1 MKRVILFLFVLC
13 GIATMKAQEVI
24 QLDEARIN
32 FALDEITIDS
42 DLNSVKFIVN
52 EEYTGEFHKNP
63 IRFMKE
69 KFNFMAFLDAV
80 QNKDDFD
87 EYLVTFNTR
96 KGYLEAHYTNEGKI
110 VSTYQNFKD
119 ILLPPAVRN
128 QLYSNNK
135 EWTMISN
142 KYVASG
148 RSDRLDREVYK
159 IRLENGNKKKTVK
172 IVPSST
178 TLIGLVNN

>member
-1 MKRVILFLFVLC
+1 MKRVILLFFVLC

-32 FALDEITIDS
+32 FALDEITIDTE
-42 DLNSVKFIVN
+42 LNSVRISVK
-52 EEYTGEFHKNP
+52 EAYTGEFHENP

-69 KFNFMAFLDAV
+69 KFDFNSFLDAV
-80 QNKDDFD
+80 VNKEDFD

-96 KGYLEAHYTNEGKI
+96 KGFLEALYSNDGEL
-110 VSTYQNFKD
+110 VRTYQIFKD
-119 ILLPPAVRN
+119 IVLPPAVRN
-128 QLYSNNK
+128 QLYNGNK
-135 EWTMISN
+135 GWTMISN

-159 IRLENGNKKKTVK
+159 IRLENGNKRKSVK
-172 IVPSST
+172 IVPSA
-178 TLIGLVNN
+178 TLVGFVNN